1 MFFLVLFAAALLLI
15 VTAQDAQAQSE
26 TPKVELGA
34 QYTLL
39 RLRDFDTTD
48 SGVGGRVT
56 YNITDGFGIE
66 GEMNFFPERRVNF
79 ATLSSGNSRRSQG
92 LFGVKTGIRSD
103 GVGIFGKIRPGFVH
117 FGQGTPLPGF
127 SSSGATEFAL
137 DLGGVFEVYPS
148 RSVALRFDL
157 GDTIIRFGGLGF
169 TSHNLQFTTGVAF
182 RF

>member
-1 MFFLVLFAAALLLI
+1 MFFLVLFAAVLLLI
-15 VTAQDAQAQSE
+15 VTAQDARAQSE

-34 QYTLL
+34 QYTVL

-48 SGVGGRVT
+48 SGVGGRIT

-66 GEMNFFPERRVNF
+66 GEMNFFPERRINF
-79 ATLSSGNSRRSQG
+79 ATLSSGNSRRTQG

-103 GVGIFGKIRPGFVH
+103 GVGIFGKIRPGFIH
-117 FGQGTPLPGF
+117 FGDGAPGP
-127 SSSGATEFAL
+127 SSGATEFAL

-148 RSVALRFDL
+148 RPVALRFDL

-169 TSHNLQFTTGVAF
+169 TSHNLQFTAGVAL